1 MYKCLNFAMCI
12 GSRLNTYLM
21 ENGIEPG
28 NKDVLYEST
37 KVRHYPKFNYQT

>member
-1 MYKCLNFAMCI
+1 MYQSLHGKLCI
-12 GSRLNTYLM
+12 SRRLNTYLM

-28 NKDVLYEST
+28 NKDVLYDST

>member
-12 GSRLNTYLM
+12 VSRLNTYLM

-28 NKDVLYEST
+28 NKDVQYESAG
-37 KVRHYPKFNYQT
+37 VRHSHKLNFQT

>member
-1 MYKCLNFAMCI
+1 MYQSLHHKLCI

-28 NKDVLYEST
+28 NKDVLYESAG
-37 KVRHYPKFNYQT
+37 VRHSLKLYFQT